1 MALDGDRVIHL
12 DRVLERQQL
21 HSAAS
26 KVRPVFGRV
35 RSQSLRGPALNRP
48 GGDRLRTLQQIIEN
62 AYGYT
67 RAEGAKLYRRAPSAG
82 GLYPTE
88 VVCVVLIAA
97 RWTALTYDFHRRV
110 FRELLDSE
118 PATIATACAVTADQA
133 VIVVTSTLWRTLQ
146 RYGFRGYRYC
156 LIDAGIVMGTI
167 AQVCRAEQRS
177 LTHLDNRALTQIDD
191 WLALPSS
198 EITACAA
205 IIDCAGARSTE
216 VGHRDA
222 PLLPRAPDT
231 AWQQSPMLAAE
242 LERTIRLDRAMRVAE
257 APDRALVSAG
267 GASEDRAELQH
278 LIDTRRS
285 ARGLRRGELDAQ
297 ACGWLPRALDAIVS
311 QWPARHRDSIA
322 LTLAVRADR
331 PLLRAMRRTAS
342 RIDVTA
348 VDDLPDR
355 ALTALFGG
363 QALMA
368 EADLFFVA
376 GLRGDVAEDAIAV
389 FRSSLLQ
396 IGMLTSTVQLLAV
409 QSGIA
414 HTIVG
419 GFDDAALAA
428 MSGHTIT
435 PLVAIAF
442 GTAATHSTKND
453 TPRRQS

>member
-1 MALDGDRVIHL
+1 MIHL
-12 DRVLERQQL
+12 GRVLERQQL

-48 GGDRLRTLQQIIEN
+48 GGDRLRTLQRIIEN
-62 AYGYT
+62 AFGYT
-67 RAEGAKLYRRAPSAG
+67 RVEGTKLYRRAPSAG

-88 VVCVVLIAA
+88 VVCVVQIAE

-110 FRELLDSE
+110 FRELTDID
-118 PATIATACAVTADQA
+118 PDAAAGAATADQA

-167 AQVCRAEQRS
+167 AQVCRAEQREF
-177 LTHLDNRALTQIDD
+177 THLDNRALTRIDD
-191 WLALPSS
+191 ALALPSS

-205 IIDCAGARSTE
+205 IIDCAGAGGTE
-216 VGHRDA
+216 VTHQDQ
-222 PLLPRAPDT
+222 LLVPRAPDT

-257 APDRALVSAG
+257 APTRALVSTGVATD
-267 GASEDRAELQH
+267 DRAQLQH

-285 ARGLRRGELDAQ
+285 ARGLRRGELDAE
-297 ACGWLPRALDAIVS
+297 ACAWLPQALHAIVS

-322 LTLAVRADR
+322 LTLAVRGDQA
-331 PLLRAMRRTAS
+331 LLHAMRRHAG

-348 VDDLPDR
+348 IDDLPDH

-363 QALMA
+363 QSLMA
-368 EADLFFVA
+368 EADLFLIA

-409 QSGIA
+409 KSGIA

-453 TPRRQS
+453 TQRRQS